1 MHSHWRRVWRSLTE
15 RVTLNFSPGQV
26 VVHPHHGPATIAK
39 IANRKIR
46 NSTVRYLK
54 LEVDELSVAIPVD
67 RAEEMGV
74 RALIDTA
81 AVREVF
87 ATLTAE
93 SEPNETVWSR
103 RMKQNTTRLR
113 SGDINTVAGLVRD
126 LTRRNE
132 VKRLSFGEM
141 TLLRDAQ
148 EPLIAELAIV
158 LGASTED
165 TEAMLHAAILEGE
178 IPTIPDTELAPTG

>member
-67 RAEEMGV
+67 RDEERGV

-81 AVREVF
+81 ADREEA
-87 ATLTAE
+87 ATVPAA
-93 SEPNETVWSR
+93 SGPNETVGPTRMNQHHAR
-103 RMKQNTTRLR
+103 R
-113 SGDINTVAGLVRD
+113 
-126 LTRRNE
+126 RR
-132 VKRLSFGEM
+132 
-141 TLLRDAQ
+141 A
-148 EPLIAELAIV
+148 
-158 LGASTED
+158 D
-165 TEAMLHAAILEGE
+165 TQR
-178 IPTIPDTELAPTG
+178 